1 MTDITKGSIAN
12 KAMKESGLVG
22 QLTPNGGYQDEVLGM
37 LELMGSSWNS
47 SYGIP
52 YTVTGNYE
60 QDFLPTPGDPSG
72 INTADYSTF
81 VYNLVLKIGL
91 AFPELMITPDT
102 KMLAKSLFRNTY
114 KALGKTKEVK
124 RMSTMPVGVGNS
136 RIYRAYYNDVES

>member
-1 MTDITKGSIAN
+1 MTDITKESIVN
-12 KAMKESGLVG
+12 KAMRESGLVG
-22 QLTPNGGYQDEVLGM
+22 QLTPNGNYKEKVLGL
-37 LELMGSSWNS
+37 LELMGSTWNS

-52 YTVTGNYE
+52 YNVTGNYE
-60 QDFLPTPGDPSG
+60 QDFLPNPSDPSG

-102 KMLAKSLFRNTY
+102 KKLAASLFRNTY

-136 RIYRAYYNDVES
+136 RIYRAYYNDVDS